1 MTRRDSQPAPPEK
14 PQIDRPQIDR
24 PLADKPLADKIV
36 RRKLSDQ
43 VFDRL
48 RDLIAKGELQAG
60 DPLPSERDLMERFG
74 VGRPAVR
81 EALQSMHT
89 MGLITIAHGERSRV
103 NELSAGSVLDRVD
116 EVARLLLSAEPDQ
129 LDHLKEARGMFE
141 CGVVRKAADMADANA
156 VAELRALIDEQ
167 RRQLDNHAAFVEA
180 DVAFHAR
187 IAAITGNPIIAA
199 VSQAMLKWLF
209 HYHGT
214 LLHWSGKEEITL
226 REHEEIVALIAA
238 RDGDGAAQAMRR
250 HLDRSNPLYR
260 HHA

>member
-1 MTRRDSQPAPPEK
+1 MTRKDSQIA
-14 PQIDRPQIDR
+14 Q
-24 PLADKPLADKIV
+24 PLPDKIV

-48 RDLIAKGELQAG
+48 RELIARGELLPG
-60 DPLPSERDLMERFG
+60 DPMPSERVLMERFG

-89 MGLITIAHGERSRV
+89 MGLITITHGERSRV

-116 EVARLLLSAEPDQ
+116 EVARLLLSAEPGQ

-141 CGVVRKAADMADANA
+141 CGVVRKAAEMAGDADI
-156 VAELRALIDEQ
+156 AELQALVHHQRA
-167 RRQLDNHAAFVEA
+167 QLADRAAFVAA

-187 IAAITGNPIIAA
+187 IAAISGNPIIAA

-209 HYHGT
+209 QYHDV
-214 LLHWSGKEEITL
+214 LLHWSGKEELTL
-226 REHEEIVALIAA
+226 REHQEIVDLIAA
-238 RDGDGAAQAMRR
+238 HDGDGAARAMRA
-250 HLDRSNPLYR
+250 HLDRSNQLYQ